1 MAKIKT
7 RAITPAETDYYNEP
21 RPAEL
26 AHLKLKLID
35 ARRDLGKVKRRGA
48 TGLPLIVATINY
60 LLARIF
66 VLRPVRVFHLYTVRR
81 GPLMAAG
88 IAYRLFFSMASLLL
102 AGFSILGLV
111 VTGNAPLQNLIVETV
126 NSAAPGILK
135 MEEDG
140 PGLATPEQLFNAG
153 EGLTLTL
160 IVSTI
165 ITVIT
170 ALGWIAGVRQAMRG
184 IFALPP
190 VPGHPIMI
198 RVKDLGTLLVLGV
211 AMILTTVVG
220 LVANTLL
227 DVVFDWL
234 GFGDTG
240 RPFTQL
246 AGIAVMLILD
256 FAVAVILFR
265 RASGIDQTRRL
276 LIQSSLITAVGST
289 VLRTFSTL
297 LLGSVGG
304 GNPLLAPFT
313 VVVGLFVWF
322 FLLSQV
328 YLLAAAWGAI
338 GAADAE
344 AGLAPRHGRSLKQR
358 SRVAARRKDQRA
370 RDAGPDPAHQKRRPG
385 HAG

>member
-26 AHLKLKLID
+26 AHLKLKVID
-35 ARRDLGKVKRRGA
+35 ARRDLGKVKRRGT
-48 TGLPLIVATINY
+48 TGLPLIEATVTY
-60 LLARIF
+60 LLARFF
-66 VLRPVRVFHLYTVRR
+66 VLRPVRVFHLYAVRR

-111 VTGNAPLQNLIVETV
+111 VAGNAPLQNLIVDTV

-140 PGLATPEQLFNAG
+140 PGLATPDQLFNAG

-165 ITVIT
+165 ITAIT

-190 VPGHPIMI
+190 IPEHPILI

-234 GFGDTG
+234 RFGDTG

-246 AGIAVMLILD
+246 ASIAVMLILD

-265 RASGIDQTRRL
+265 RASGIEQTRRL

-344 AGLAPRHGRSLKQR
+344 AGIAPRHGRSLKQR
-358 SRVAARRKDQRA
+358 SRVAGRRKD
-370 RDAGPDPAHQKRRPG
+370 
-385 HAG
+385 

>member
-1 MAKIKT
+1 MAKINT
-7 RAITPAETDYYNEP
+7 RTAATAQGPHYDEP

-26 AHLKLKLID
+26 AHLKRKVID
-35 ARRDLGKVKRRGA
+35 ARRDLGKARRRGL
-48 TGLPLIVATINY
+48 TGLALAEPVITY

-66 VLRPVRVFHLYTVRR
+66 VIRGVRVFHLYVVRR

-111 VTGNAPLQNLIVETV
+111 VAGNAPLQNLIVEAV
-126 NSAAPGILK
+126 NAAAPGILI
-135 MEEDG
+135 MEPDG
-140 PGLATPEQLFNAG
+140 PGLATPEALFNVND
-153 EGLTLTL
+153 GLTLTL
-160 IVSTI
+160 IVSTV
-165 ITVIT
+165 ITLIT

-184 IFALPP
+184 IYDLPP
-190 VPGHPIMI
+190 LLVHPVILRI
-198 RVKDLGTLLVLGV
+198 KDLGTLLVLGA
-211 AMILTTVVG
+211 AMILTTAIG

-234 GFGDTG
+234 GFGDTV
-240 RPFTQL
+240 RPLTQL
-246 AGIAVMLILD
+246 AGIALMLVVD
-256 FAVAVILFR
+256 FAVAIILFR
-265 RASGIDQTRRL
+265 RASGIEQSHRL

-297 LLGSVGG
+297 LLGSVGQ

-344 AGLAPRHGRSLKQR
+344 AGLNPRHGRSLKQR
-358 SRVAARRKDQRA
+358 SLVAHR
-370 RDAGPDPAHQKRRPG
+370 QKG
-385 HAG
+385 

>member
-1 MAKIKT
+1 
-7 RAITPAETDYYNEP
+7 
-21 RPAEL
+21 
-26 AHLKLKLID
+26 
-35 ARRDLGKVKRRGA
+35 
-48 TGLPLIVATINY
+48 
-60 LLARIF
+60 
-66 VLRPVRVFHLYTVRR
+66 
-81 GPLMAAG
+81 MAAG

-102 AGFSILGLV
+102 AGFTIMGLV
-111 VTGNAPLQNLIVETV
+111 VAGNIPLQDLIVGAV

-135 MEEDG
+135 MEQDG

-153 EGLTLTL
+153 DGLTLTL

-190 VPGHPIMI
+190 VAGNPILLRI
-198 RVKDLGTLLVLGV
+198 KDLGTLLVLGV

-227 DVVFDWL
+227 DVVFDSL

-246 AGIAVMLILD
+246 AGVVVMLALD

-265 RASGIDQTRRL
+265 QASGIEQSRRL
-276 LIQSSLITAVGST
+276 LIQSSLITAIGST

-297 LLGSVGG
+297 LLASVGQ

-344 AGLAPRHGRSLKQR
+344 AGIAVRHGRSLKQR
-358 SRVAARRKDQRA
+358 SRVANRRKD
-370 RDAGPDPAHQKRRPG
+370 
-385 HAG
+385 

>member
-1 MAKIKT
+1 MARIKT
-7 RAITPAETDYYNEP
+7 RAITPAQIDYYNEP

-26 AHLKLKLID
+26 AHLKLKVID
-35 ARRDLGKVKRRGA
+35 ARKELNKVRRRG
-48 TGLPLIVATINY
+48 TGGLPLLEATITY
-60 LLARIF
+60 LLARFF
-66 VLRPVRVFHLYTVRR
+66 VQRPVRVFHLYAVRR

-111 VTGNAPLQNLIVETV
+111 VAGNVPLQNLIVEAV
-126 NSAAPGILK
+126 NAAAPGILK
-135 MEEDG
+135 MEPDG
-140 PGLATPEQLFNAG
+140 PGLATPAQLFNAND
-153 EGLTLTL
+153 GLTLTL

-190 VPGHPIMI
+190 LAEHPVLI
-198 RVKDLGTLLVLGV
+198 RIKDLGTLLVLGV
-211 AMILTTVVG
+211 AMVLTTVVG

-234 GFGDTG
+234 DFGDTG
-240 RPFTQL
+240 RPLTQL
-246 AGIAVMLILD
+246 AGIVIMLVLD

-265 RASGIDQTRRL
+265 RASGIEQSRWL
-276 LIQSSLITAVGST
+276 LIQSSLITAVGGT

-297 LLGSVGG
+297 LLASVGG

-358 SRVAARRKDQRA
+358 SRVASRSSSPR
-370 RDAGPDPAHQKRRPG
+370 
-385 HAG
+385 